1 MNTTV
6 HKKTCARILF
16 SALLPTVKIMK
27 KKITQYIHK
36 EYDWL
41 FGKDI
46 DDRINSLSLPE
57 VNNE

>member
-27 KKITQYIHK
+27 KK
-36 EYDWL
+36 
-41 FGKDI
+41 
-46 DDRINSLSLPE
+46 NSNAHQTDE
-57 VNNE
+57 WRYKY